1 MATSSAPCIL
11 LMLKD
16 CTQGMYVLLCMMI
29 KEVAGMCVCGGG
41 EGGGVSKN

>member
-11 LMLKD
+11 LMLKG
-16 CTQGMYVLLCMMI
+16 CTQGMHVLLCMMI

-41 EGGGVSKN
+41 EGGSKN